1 MYIYHLIVLSKVS
14 ISSSIERKSSKLAS
28 RLNPHDLRSKV
39 MAFSHFLFC
48 NLPCDEQ
55 LKKNEILVLVI
66 HLHYDW
72 PEFIND
78 IHVGRTILIF
88 NPHPTDL
95 PGLNLSWQV
104 RNPPCLQVA
113 SEPHLSLTTTESFTG
128 LKLRHTNYK
137 LSKHTWHNDFFLL

>member
-1 MYIYHLIVLSKVS
+1 M
-14 ISSSIERKSSKLAS
+14 
-28 RLNPHDLRSKV
+28 
-39 MAFSHFLFC
+39 
-48 NLPCDEQ
+48 
-55 LKKNEILVLVI
+55 I
-66 HLHYDW
+66 HLYYDW

-78 IHVGRTILIF
+78 IHVGRTILIS

-95 PGLNLSWQV
+95 PGLNLSWHV

-137 LSKHTWHNDFFLL
+137 LSKHTWHNDFFFSEVVYCIISRYSILISKMGFFYFLHIPRRKFQLNIFD